1 MYTSPR
7 RKGAPSGSRSSL
19 RADDSL
25 LNPPLRLLPRLAAWP
40 TSHVRTV
47 NSAPVH
53 RYPAGF
59 VPETACPKDFVDE
72 ILPHSPACIVMH
84 PVKTYQ
90 GRLSRIGAGKAVSFG
105 PEGAETR

>member
-25 LNPPLRLLPRLAAWP
+25 LNPPFAIAAAPGGLANVSRP
-40 TSHVRTV
+40 HSKQC
-47 NSAPVH
+47 PVH